1 MTRMRRAERLLDQ
14 QLPGAAA
21 GLARSVHA
29 GATLLGAIEEFGSV
43 SAQPISFDLAT
54 IAASVRRGG
63 SLDAALRDWEQSRP
77 NCSVGVL
84 VAACRFGHAEGG
96 NLAAALDG
104 AAVSLLDRLEVADEA
119 RALSTQARSSSA
131 VLVAL
136 PLFGAAGFS
145 VLDPA
150 VAATLFTTTAGWVC
164 LVLGLGL
171 DALGALVLSRMVRSA
186 LR

>member
-63 SLDAALRDWEQSRP
+63 GPRR
-77 NCSVGVL
+77 
-84 VAACRFGHAEGG
+84 R
-96 NLAAALDG
+96 
-104 AAVSLLDRLEVADEA
+104 
-119 RALSTQARSSSA
+119 
-131 VLVAL
+131 
-136 PLFGAAGFS
+136 
-145 VLDPA
+145 
-150 VAATLFTTTAGWVC
+150 
-164 LVLGLGL
+164 
-171 DALGALVLSRMVRSA
+171 
-186 LR
+186 